1 MPITK
6 KKSLFASYIELTK
19 PRILTLVLVTTVLGY
34 YLGGEGI
41 SSVPLLMFLLLGVAL
56 VSGGSSALNHY
67 LEREFDSK
75 MQRTK
80 NRPIPSGIITP
91 GHALNFGILLTLLG
105 IVILYV
111 KVNILTAF
119 LGLLTSFLYIM
130 VYTPMKRASW
140 LNTTVGAIP
149 GSIPPL
155 GGWAAATGGLSF
167 EAGILFLIL
176 FLWQHPHFYAIAW
189 MMREDYKRGGFKML
203 PVTEPDGRRMFTHV
217 LWFSFAL
224 IPVSLIPSVI
234 GMSGSIY
241 FTGVLISGIAL
252 FMISQS
258 FAHSRS
264 LVDAKKLLRATVIYL
279 PVLLFLIIID
289 VSF

>member
-1 MPITK
+1 MK
-6 KKSLFASYIELTK
+6 SKSLFASYLELTK
-19 PRILTLVLVTTVLGY
+19 PRILTLVLVTTVLGF

-41 SSVPLLMFLLLGVAL
+41 SSLPLLIFLLLGVAL

-80 NRPIPSGIITP
+80 NRPIPNGTIP
-91 GHALNFGILLTLLG
+91 PNYALNFGITLTLSG
-105 IVILYV
+105 IFLLYV

-119 LGLLTSFLYIM
+119 LSLLTSFLYIM
-130 VYTPMKRASW
+130 VYTPMKRSSW

-149 GSIPPL
+149 GAIPPL

-176 FLWQHPHFYAIAW
+176 FIWQHPHFYAIAW
-189 MMREDYKRGGFKML
+189 MMREDYRRGGFKML
-203 PVTEPDGRRMFTHV
+203 PVTEPDGRRMFNHV

-224 IPVSLIPSVI
+224 IPVSLIPTVI

-241 FTGVLISGIAL
+241 FTGVLIAGIIL
-252 FMISQS
+252 FMISQR
-258 FAHSRS
+258 FARSRS
-264 LVDAKKLLRATVIYL
+264 LEDAKKLLRATVVYL

>member
-1 MPITK
+1 MYNR
-6 KKSLFASYIELTK
+6 SLLASYSELTK
-19 PRILTLVLVTTVLGY
+19 PRILTLVLVTTVLGF
-34 YLGGEGI
+34 YLGGKGI
-41 SSVPLLMFLLLGVAL
+41 SSMPILIFLLIGVAF
-56 VSGGSSALNHY
+56 VCGGSSALNHY

-75 MQRTK
+75 MLRTK
-80 NRPIPSGIITP
+80 NRPIPNGTIP
-91 GHALNFGILLTLLG
+91 PNHALNFGISLTLIG
-105 IVILYV
+105 IFILYV

-119 LGLLTSFLYIM
+119 LSLLTSFLYIM

-149 GSIPPL
+149 GAIPPL

-189 MMREDYKRGGFKML
+189 MMRDDYKRGGFKML
-203 PVTEPDGRRMFTHV
+203 PVIEPDGRRMFKHV

-224 IPVSLIPSVI
+224 IPVSLIPAVI
-234 GMSGSIY
+234 GMSGAIY
-241 FTGVLISGIAL
+241 FTGVLIAGITL
-252 FMISQS
+252 FMISQR
-258 FAHSRS
+258 FARSRS
-264 LVDAKKLLRATVIYL
+264 LVDAKRLLRATVVYL
-279 PVLLFLIIID
+279 PILLFLIIID